1 MTVADHPFHRAFARY
16 PYAAITVYLVL
27 VAAFIIAIWFSLADM
42 LEERAVLSSSL
53 DILSQLETRR
63 QTGGAGNSLAGSV
76 PAGSPFLGGG
86 TITVAGAT
94 LLQRVAGAIARFGGT
109 VQSSQV
115 DLQGQQAK
123 DGFVTLLISCEL
135 EQPSLQQLLY
145 DLEAGMPFLFIDQL
159 VVQGPQGPA
168 PAGDGGSRLR
178 LLISVSGQWQGA
190 K

>member
-1 MTVADHPFHRAFARY
+1 MTVADHALHRSSARY
-16 PYAAITVYLVL
+16 RYAAITGYFLL
-27 VAAFIIAIWFSLADM
+27 AAALITAIWFSLSDI
-42 LEERAVLSSSL
+42 LQERAVLASSL
-53 DILSQLETRR
+53 DILHQLEARR
-63 QTGGAGNSLAGSV
+63 QPGDAGNSQAGSV
-76 PAGSPFLGGG
+76 PMGSPFLGGG

-94 LLQRVAGAIARFGGT
+94 LLQRVAGAISRSGGT

-115 DLQGQQAK
+115 DLQRLQAK

-159 VVQGPQGPA
+159 AIQGPQGS
-168 PAGDGGSRLR
+168 GVENDSRLR

>member
-1 MTVADHPFHRAFARY
+1 MTVADHPLHRTFARY

-63 QTGGAGNSLAGSV
+63 LPGGAGDSLAGSV

-135 EQPSLQQLLY
+135 DQPSLQQLLY

-159 VVQGPQGPA
+159 VVQGLQGAA
-168 PAGDGGSRLR
+168 PAGDSGSRLR

>member
-1 MTVADHPFHRAFARY
+1 MTVANHPLHRTFARY
-16 PYAAITVYLVL
+16 PYAAIAVYLVL
-27 VAAFIIAIWFSLADM
+27 VVAFVIAIWLSLADM
-42 LEERAVLSSSL
+42 LEERTVLSSSL
-53 DILSQLETRR
+53 DILSQLEARR
-63 QTGGAGNSLAGSV
+63 QPGGPGNSLAVSV

-109 VQSSQV
+109 VHSSQV

-168 PAGDGGSRLR
+168 GEGGSRLR

>member
-1 MTVADHPFHRAFARY
+1 MTVADQPSHGPFARF
-16 PYAAITVYLVL
+16 PYAAITFYLVL
-27 VAAFIIAIWFSLADM
+27 VTAFIVGIWLSLANI
-42 LEERAVLSSSL
+42 LEARAALSSSL
-53 DILSQLETRR
+53 DILNQLEARR
-63 QTGGAGNSLAGSV
+63 QGGDAGNSPAGSV
-76 PAGSPFLGGG
+76 PTGSPFLGGG

-135 EQPSLQQLLY
+135 EQPGLQQLLY

-159 VVQGPQGPA
+159 VVQGPQQGPTTEN
-168 PAGDGGSRLR
+168 GSRLR
-178 LLISVSGQWQGA
+178 LLISVTGQWQGP